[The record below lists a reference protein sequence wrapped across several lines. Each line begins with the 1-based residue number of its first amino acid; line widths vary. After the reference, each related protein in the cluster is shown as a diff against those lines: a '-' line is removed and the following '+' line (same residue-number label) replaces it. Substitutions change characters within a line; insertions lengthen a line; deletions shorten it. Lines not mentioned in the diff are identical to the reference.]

1 MTNAGDQGASQAV
14 PAAPFE
20 DGRPVF
26 IVGEAGSNWRAGDVG
41 GDEERAHAL
50 IDAAAA
56 AGCDAVK
63 FQVFRA
69 ETIYAPHAGESDYL
83 SAAGIREDILAI
95 LAALE
100 MPYELVAELA
110 AHARERGLEF
120 MATAFSVVDAR
131 AVDPFVNVHKI
142 ASYELSHLRLI
153 EFLAAT
159 KKPLLISTG
168 AATEDI
174 IARTV
179 ELIRELGGG
188 PLCLNQCT
196 AAYPAPPES
205 LNLRAIP
212 AMAARFGV
220 AAGLSDHSADPLAA
234 PMIATALGAR
244 AVEKHFT
251 LDRKLPGPDHAYAV
265 EPDGLAAMVRAIR
278 HVETILG
285 TGAKVVQPAEEELF
299 HYSLRGLQ
307 AICDIAA
314 GEELLEGVNYDILR
328 PGKNRRGLN
337 PLDIARVEGRRA
349 ARAIRAGDGIQEED
363 LA

>member
-1 MTNAGDQGASQAV
+1 MGPGHQRGNTQP

-20 DGRPVF
+20 PGRPVF
-26 IVGEAGSNWRAGDVG
+26 VVGEAGSNWRAGELG
-41 GDEERAHAL
+41 GDEARAHAL
-50 IDAAAA
+50 IDAAADA
-56 AGCDAVK
+56 ACDAVK

-100 MPYELVAELA
+100 MPYSLVGELA
-110 AHARERGLEF
+110 AHARERNLEF

-131 AVDPFVNVHKI
+131 AVDPFVRIHKI

-168 AATEDI
+168 AATEDV
-174 IARTV
+174 IARTLA
-179 ELIRELGGG
+179 LIRELGGG
-188 PLCLNQCT
+188 PPCLNQCT
-196 AAYPAPPES
+196 AAYPAPPDS
-205 LNLRAIP
+205 VNLRAIP

-220 AAGLSDHSADPLAA
+220 AVGLSDHSADPIAA
-234 PMIATALGAR
+234 PTAAVALGAR
-244 AVEKHFT
+244 AIEKHFT

-265 EPDGLAAMVRAIR
+265 EPDELAAMVRAIR
-278 HVETILG
+278 LIEKMLG
-285 TGAKVVQPAEEELF
+285 TGKKVVQPAEEELF

-307 AICDIAA
+307 ATREIAA
-314 GEELLEGVNYDILR
+314 GEELREGENFDILR

-337 PLDIARVEGRRA
+337 PFDIALVEGRRA
-349 ARAIRAGDGIQEED
+349 ARAIKAGEGIRAED